1 MAKVNNPTPEKL
13 TKWEVVYEDEH
24 HISIWKYDSKIT
36 KNGPV
41 SVEQKY
47 KRGYEPPSTKKKSL
61 GELVKDE
68 KKLKRRKS

>member
-1 MAKVNNPTPEKL
+1 MAKVSNTPPEKP

-24 HISIWKYDSKIT
+24 SISIWRYDSKIT

-47 KRGYEPPSTKKKSL
+47 KRGYDPPSTKKKTL
-61 GELVKDE
+61 GQLAKEQ
-68 KKLKRRKS
+68 KKLKRPKS

>member
-1 MAKVNNPTPEKL
+1 MAKVNNPTPEKP

-68 KKLKRRKS
+68 KRLKRRKS